1 MLKKSLFLGLMLLC
15 LSTTSMAQM
24 GGMNDKQVLEYVQ
37 TGLKQGKTQKQIA
50 SELARRGVTRA
61 QAERVKKLY
70 EQSLKG
76 NGTSEDTKLE
86 RLRIDEG
93 GSTVTTEEYISEDF
107 DFAESPKEERREDNN
122 AVFGRNIFNTHNL
135 TFEPSANLPTPPNY
149 RLGAGDQVI
158 IDIWGANQISI
169 HETISP
175 DGAININNIGM
186 IYLNGMTVS
195 QAAEH
200 LRHKMNKIYAGLSD
214 ENPTSHLKLTLGNTR
229 TIQINV
235 MGEVLRPGTYALSA
249 FSTVFHA
256 LYRAGGVSNIGSMR
270 DIQVVRNGKS
280 VAQVDVY
287 DFIMHGKTNDDIK
300 LQEGD
305 VIIVSPYEALVK
317 IEGNV
322 KRPMRYEM
330 KKDETV
336 ATLLKYAGNFSSD
349 AYTRSMKLIRQNGKE
364 YQLFTID
371 DIDYSGFKLAD
382 GDVLTVDGILER
394 FENKLEIQGAVYRPG
409 IYQLGADLQTLKEL
423 VAKADGLME
432 EAFLTRA
439 VLNRQHE
446 DMTREVIQV
455 DLKGIMNGTKPDI
468 ALKRNDVLYI
478 PSIHDLQNLGNVEIF
493 GKVARPGKFIYADNM
508 TLEDLIIQAGGLLES
523 ASTIKVD
530 VSRRIKNPKST
541 SSTAEISEMFTFA
554 LKDGF
559 VIDGEIGF
567 TLKPFDQV
575 FVRKSPTY
583 LEQVNVRVD
592 GEIEYAGTYAL
603 THKSER
609 LSDLVKKAGGLNK
622 FAYANGA
629 KLFRRANDEEISRMR
644 SVVNM
649 MERELGEKIV
659 DSLNINIEHVYSVGI
674 DLVAALENPGGDA
687 DIVLREGDRLTIP
700 EMTNTVKING
710 AVMMPN
716 TVTYNRD
723 MSVKDYIGQA
733 GGYSNGARKSKA
745 FVIYMNG
752 QIAKVKKSDKAKIQ
766 PGCEIIIPA
775 KNKTK
780 NNNWNL
786 QTILALD
793 SSLGSLGL
801 TAASI
806 ANILK

>member
-786 QTILALD
+786 QTILALA

>member
-37 TGLKQGKTQKQIA
+37 NGLKQGKTQKQIA

-70 EQSLKG
+70 EESLKG

-93 GSTVTTEEYISEDF
+93 GSIATEQEYISEDF
-107 DFAESPKEERREDNN
+107 DFAESPKEEKREDNN

-169 HETISP
+169 QETISP

-270 DIQVVRNGKS
+270 DIQVVRNGKN

-394 FENKLEIQGAVYRPG
+394 FENKLEIKGAVYRPG

-446 DMTREVIQV
+446 DMTREVVQV

-478 PSIHDLQNLGNVEIF
+478 PSIHDLQNLGNVEVF
-493 GKVARPGKFIYADNM
+493 GEVARPGKFIYADNM

-559 VIDGEIGF
+559 VIDGEVGF

-583 LEQVNVRVD
+583 KAQVNVSVD

-603 THKSER
+603 TNKSER

-629 KLFRRANDEEISRMR
+629 KLIRKANDEEISRMK

-674 DLVAALENPGGDA
+674 NLVAALENPGGDA

-716 TVTYNRD
+716 TITYNSG
-723 MSVKDYIGQA
+723 MSVKDYISQA

-766 PGCEIIIPA
+766 PGCEIIVPA
-775 KNKTK
+775 KNKS
-780 NNNWNL
+780 NNSKWNI
-786 QTILALD
+786 QTILALA

>member
-1 MLKKSLFLGLMLLC
+1 MLKKSVFLGLMLLC

-24 GGMNDKQVLEYVQ
+24 SGMNDKQVLEYVQ

-50 SELARRGVTRA
+50 TELARRGVTRA

-70 EQSLKG
+70 EESLKG
-76 NGTSEDTKLE
+76 NTTTETNKPN
-86 RLRIDEG
+86 RLRVAEEE
-93 GSTVTTEEYISEDF
+93 SFTPETEYIAADF
-107 DFAESPKEERREDNN
+107 DFTDTLQVEEQPDSN
-122 AVFGRNIFNTHNL
+122 AVFGRNIFNTDNL
-135 TFEPSANLPTPPNY
+135 TFEPSVNLPTPPNY
-149 RLGAGDQVI
+149 RVGAGDQVI

-169 HETISP
+169 QETISP
-175 DGAININNIGM
+175 DGAININNLGIV
-186 IYLNGMTVS
+186 YLNGMTVN
-195 QAAEH
+195 QATEY
-200 LRHKMNKIYAGLSD
+200 LRNKMNKIYAGLSG

-235 MGEVLRPGTYALSA
+235 MGEILRPGTYALSA

-256 LYRAGGVSNIGSMR
+256 LYRAGGVSDIGSMR
-270 DIQVVRNGKS
+270 NIQVVRNGKS

-287 DFIMHGKTNDDIK
+287 DFIMHGKTTDDIK

-317 IEGNV
+317 IDGKV

-371 DIDYSGFKLAD
+371 DINYSGFKLAD

-394 FENKLEIQGAVYRPG
+394 FENKLEIKGAVYRPG
-409 IYQLGADLQTLKEL
+409 IYQLGADVQTLKEL

-455 DLKGIMNGTKPDI
+455 DMKAIMNGTKPDI

-478 PSIHDLQNLGNVEIF
+478 PSIHDLQDLGNVEIF
-493 GKVARPGKFIYADNM
+493 GEVARPGKFIYADNM

-530 VSRRIKNPKST
+530 VSRRIVNPKST

-559 VIDGEIGF
+559 VIDGEVGF
-567 TLKPFDQV
+567 TLKPYDQV

-583 LEQVNVRVD
+583 RAQVNVSVE

-603 THKSER
+603 TNKSER

-629 KLFRRANDEEISRMR
+629 KLIRKANDEELSRMK

-649 MERELGEKIV
+649 MQRELGEKMA
-659 DSLNINIEHVYSVGI
+659 DSLNIGIDSVYSVGI
-674 DLVAALENPGGDA
+674 DLVAALEKPGSNS

-710 AVMMPN
+710 AVMLPN
-716 TVTYNRD
+716 TVTYSSD

-745 FVIYMNG
+745 FIIYMNG
-752 QIAKVKKSDKAKIQ
+752 QIAKVKGADKAKVQ
-766 PGCEIIIPA
+766 PGCEIIVPA
-775 KNKTK
+775 KSKTASK
-780 NNNWNL
+780 WNL
-786 QTILALD
+786 QTILALA

>member
-583 LEQVNVRVD
+583 LEQVNVSVD

-786 QTILALD
+786 QTILALA

>member
-76 NGTSEDTKLE
+76 NSTSEDTKLE

-287 DFIMHGKTNDDIK
+287 DFIMHGKTTDDIK

-371 DIDYSGFKLAD
+371 DINYSGFKLAD

-394 FENKLEIQGAVYRPG
+394 FENKLEIKGAVYRPG
-409 IYQLGADLQTLKEL
+409 IYQLGADVQTLKEL

-455 DLKGIMNGTKPDI
+455 DMKAIMNGTKPDI

-478 PSIHDLQNLGNVEIF
+478 PSIHDLQDLGNVEIF
-493 GKVARPGKFIYADNM
+493 GEVARPGKFIYADNM

-530 VSRRIKNPKST
+530 VSRRIVNPKST

-559 VIDGEIGF
+559 VIDGEVGF

-583 LEQVNVRVD
+583 KAQVNVSVD

-603 THKSER
+603 TNKSER

-629 KLFRRANDEEISRMR
+629 KLIRKANDEEISRMR

-716 TVTYNRD
+716 TVTYNSG
-723 MSVKDYIGQA
+723 MSVKDYISQA

-766 PGCEIIIPA
+766 PGCEIIVPA
-775 KNKTK
+775 KNKT
-780 NNNWNL
+780 NNSKWNI
-786 QTILALD
+786 QTILALA

>member
-1 MLKKSLFLGLMLLC
+1 M
-15 LSTTSMAQM
+15 
-24 GGMNDKQVLEYVQ
+24 V
-37 TGLKQGKTQKQIA
+37 
-50 SELARRGVTRA
+50 
-61 QAERVKKLY
+61 
-70 EQSLKG
+70 
-76 NGTSEDTKLE
+76 
-86 RLRIDEG
+86 
-93 GSTVTTEEYISEDF
+93 
-107 DFAESPKEERREDNN
+107 
-122 AVFGRNIFNTHNL
+122 
-135 TFEPSANLPTPPNY
+135 
-149 RLGAGDQVI
+149 
-158 IDIWGANQISI
+158 
-169 HETISP
+169 
-175 DGAININNIGM
+175 
-186 IYLNGMTVS
+186 YLNGMTVS
-195 QAAEH
+195 QATEH
-200 LRHKMNKIYAGLSD
+200 LRNKMNKIYAGLSG

-256 LYRAGGVSNIGSMR
+256 LYRAGGVSDIGSMR

-287 DFIMHGKTNDDIK
+287 DFIMHGKTTDDIK

-371 DIDYSGFKLAD
+371 DINYSGFKLAD

-394 FENKLEIQGAVYRPG
+394 FENKLEIKGAVYRPG
-409 IYQLGADLQTLKEL
+409 IYQLGADVQTLKEL

-455 DLKGIMNGTKPDI
+455 DMKAIMNGTKPDI

-478 PSIHDLQNLGNVEIF
+478 PSIHDLQDLGNVEIF
-493 GKVARPGKFIYADNM
+493 GEVARPGKFIYADNM

-530 VSRRIKNPKST
+530 VSRRIVNPKST

-559 VIDGEIGF
+559 VIDGEVGF
-567 TLKPFDQV
+567 TLKPYDQV

-583 LEQVNVRVD
+583 RAQVNVSVD

-603 THKSER
+603 TNKSER

-629 KLFRRANDEEISRMR
+629 KLIRKANDEEISRMR

-649 MERELGEKIV
+649 MQRELGEKMA
-659 DSLNINIEHVYSVGI
+659 DSLNIGIDSVYFVGI
-674 DLVAALENPGGDA
+674 DLVAALENPGSNS
-687 DIVLREGDRLTIP
+687 DIVLREGDRLSIP

-710 AVMMPN
+710 AVMLPN
-716 TVTYNRD
+716 TVTYNSG

-745 FVIYMNG
+745 FIIYMNG
-752 QIAKVKKSDKAKIQ
+752 QIAKVKNSDKAKVQ
-766 PGCEIIIPA
+766 PGCEIIVPA
-775 KNKTK
+775 KSKTASK
-780 NNNWNL
+780 WNL
-786 QTILALD
+786 QTILALA

>member
-76 NGTSEDTKLE
+76 NSTSEDTKLE

-93 GSTVTTEEYISEDF
+93 GSIATEKEYISEDF
-107 DFAESPKEERREDNN
+107 DFAESSSEEKREDNN

-169 HETISP
+169 QETISP
-175 DGAININNIGM
+175 DGAININNLGM
-186 IYLNGMTVS
+186 VYLNGMTVS

-256 LYRAGGVSNIGSMR
+256 LYRAGGVSSIGSMR
-270 DIQVVRNGKS
+270 DIQVVRNGKN

-287 DFIMHGKTNDDIK
+287 DFIMHGKTDDDIK

-394 FENKLEIQGAVYRPG
+394 FENKLEIKGAVYRPG

-455 DLKGIMNGTKPDI
+455 DMKGIMNGTKPDI

-478 PSIHDLQNLGNVEIF
+478 PSIHDLQNLGNVEVF
-493 GKVARPGKFIYADNM
+493 GEVARPGKFIYADNM

-559 VIDGEIGF
+559 VIDGEVGF

-583 LEQVNVRVD
+583 RAQVNVSVD

-603 THKSER
+603 TNKSER

-629 KLFRRANDEEISRMR
+629 KLIRKANDEEISRMR

-659 DSLNINIEHVYSVGI
+659 DSLNIDIEHVYSVGI

-716 TVTYNRD
+716 TVTYNSG
-723 MSVKDYIGQA
+723 MSVKDYISQA

-745 FVIYMNG
+745 FIIYMNG
-752 QIAKVKKSDKAKIQ
+752 QIAKVKGSDKAKVQ

-775 KNKTK
+775 KNKTASK
-780 NNNWNL
+780 WNL
-786 QTILALD
+786 QTILALA

>member
-37 TGLKQGKTQKQIA
+37 NVLKQGKTQKQIA

-70 EQSLKG
+70 EESLKG
-76 NGTSEDTKLE
+76 NGTSEDTKME

-93 GSTVTTEEYISEDF
+93 GSIATEKEYISEDF
-107 DFAESPKEERREDNN
+107 DFAESPKEEKREDNN

-169 HETISP
+169 QETISP

-270 DIQVVRNGKS
+270 DIQVVRNGKN

-394 FENKLEIQGAVYRPG
+394 FENKLEIKGAVYRPG

-455 DLKGIMNGTKPDI
+455 DMKGIMNGTKPDI

-478 PSIHDLQNLGNVEIF
+478 PSIHDLQNLGNVEVF
-493 GKVARPGKFIYADNM
+493 GEVARPGKFIYADNM

-559 VIDGEIGF
+559 VIDGEVGF

-583 LEQVNVRVD
+583 KAQVNVSVD

-603 THKSER
+603 TNKSER

-629 KLFRRANDEEISRMR
+629 KLIRKANDEEISRMK

-674 DLVAALENPGGDA
+674 DLVSALENPGGDA

-716 TVTYNRD
+716 TITYNRD

-766 PGCEIIIPA
+766 PGCEIIVPA
-775 KNKTK
+775 KNKT
-780 NNNWNL
+780 NNSKWNI
-786 QTILALD
+786 QTILALA

>member
-50 SELARRGVTRA
+50 GELARRGVTRA

-76 NGTSEDTKLE
+76 NSTSEDTKLE
-86 RLRIDEG
+86 RLRIDDG
-93 GSTVTTEEYISEDF
+93 GSTVTTKEYISEDF

-135 TFEPSANLPTPPNY
+135 TFEPSGNLPTPPNY

-256 LYRAGGVSNIGSMR
+256 LYRAGGVSSIGSMR

-394 FENKLEIQGAVYRPG
+394 FENKLEIKGAVYRPG

-446 DMTREVIQV
+446 DMTREVVQV

-478 PSIHDLQNLGNVEIF
+478 PSIHDLQSLGNVEVF
-493 GKVARPGKFIYADNM
+493 GEVARPGKFIYAENM

-541 SSTAEISEMFTFA
+541 SSTGEISEMFTFA

-559 VIDGEIGF
+559 VIDGEVGF

-583 LEQVNVRVD
+583 RRQINVSVD

-629 KLFRRANDEEISRMR
+629 KLIRKANDEEISRMK

-674 DLVAALENPGGDA
+674 NLVAALENPGGDA

-716 TVTYNRD
+716 TITYNSG
-723 MSVKDYIGQA
+723 MSVKDYISQA

-766 PGCEIIIPA
+766 PGCEIIVPA
-775 KNKTK
+775 KNKS
-780 NNNWNL
+780 NNNRWNL
-786 QTILALD
+786 QTILALA

>member
-76 NGTSEDTKLE
+76 NSTSEDTKLE

-93 GSTVTTEEYISEDF
+93 GSIATEKEYISEDF
-107 DFAESPKEERREDNN
+107 DFAESSSEEKREDNN

-169 HETISP
+169 QETISP
-175 DGAININNIGM
+175 DGAININNLGM
-186 IYLNGMTVS
+186 VYLNGMTVS

-256 LYRAGGVSNIGSMR
+256 LYRAGGVSSIGSMR
-270 DIQVVRNGKS
+270 DIQVVRNGKN

-287 DFIMHGKTNDDIK
+287 DFIMHGKTDDDIK

-394 FENKLEIQGAVYRPG
+394 FENKLEIKGAVYRPG
-409 IYQLGADLQTLKEL
+409 IYQLGADLQTLKDL

-455 DLKGIMNGTKPDI
+455 DMKGIMNGTKPDI

-478 PSIHDLQNLGNVEIF
+478 PSIHDLQNLGNVEVF
-493 GKVARPGKFIYADNM
+493 GEVARPGKFIYADNM

-559 VIDGEIGF
+559 VIDGEVGF

-583 LEQVNVRVD
+583 RAQVNVSVD

-603 THKSER
+603 TNKSER

-629 KLFRRANDEEISRMR
+629 KLIRKANDEEISRMR

-659 DSLNINIEHVYSVGI
+659 DSLNIDIEHVYSVGI

-716 TVTYNRD
+716 TVTYNSG
-723 MSVKDYIGQA
+723 MSVKDYISQA

-745 FVIYMNG
+745 FIIYMNG
-752 QIAKVKKSDKAKIQ
+752 QIAKVKGSDKAKVQ

-775 KNKTK
+775 KNKTASK
-780 NNNWNL
+780 WNL
-786 QTILALD
+786 QTILALA